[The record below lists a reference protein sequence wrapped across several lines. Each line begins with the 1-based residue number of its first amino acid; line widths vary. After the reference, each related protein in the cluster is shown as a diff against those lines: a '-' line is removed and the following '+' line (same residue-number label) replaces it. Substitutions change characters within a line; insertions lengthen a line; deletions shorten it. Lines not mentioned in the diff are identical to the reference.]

1 MKGKWFDQQRTTN
14 DLKKEIA
21 TPLNTTNKWPLNKHM
36 EEGLLQLWLVKVI
49 N

>member
-36 EEGLLQLWLVKVI
+36 EEGLLQLWPVKVI